1 MPCRCSDGDEPDISE
16 VITEEKKT
24 TKH

>member
-1 MPCRCSDGDEPDISE
+1 MPCRCNDGDEPDISE
-16 VITEEKKT
+16 VITEENKT